1 MARGVSWGTPGRSP
15 HYAPL
20 RGKWTFLAPA
30 LLLGLAALGLP
41 LALHAIGWR
50 TSIAPGAVTSPH
62 APFEARCEECHT
74 PRAGV
79 ADMRCQ
85 RCHDASGAGRLTGAA
100 HVLFGSGDA
109 RKAAASPLRPCVGC
123 HVDHHG
129 RAARLTAVNP
139 RQCGSCHFRSLSA
152 HPEFALLRESVRDEP
167 GIQFPHERHM
177 RELRKQNVADKD
189 ACLRCHEPAGPGR
202 DLQPIAFARH
212 CASCHEKN
220 GSLGL
225 VEPIPLEDVMAP
237 GQLLARG
244 GMNFRPEEF
253 EESRGRIAKTALR
266 HRDDWVVFNLRQLRR
281 ELDGA
286 GFAAER
292 SALAAREAQLARR
305 QALAAPLAGLDTEA
319 LHSREAALGAEL
331 EGLEARLAGQAQ
343 PASTAAGLDRLR
355 EVAAA
360 ASATGDADAAAAAK
374 SLAAQA
380 EPLRSAA
387 DDSASL
393 PLAEAEARRK
403 EILTLLDATA
413 AADPELRARAE
424 DLRRR
429 LLALATGEA
438 AAELLTRVRDQRRA
452 ELSRVRDELALRA
465 LGVRPP
471 AVALLAA
478 QQGALEGALAS
489 VRTRLAAL
497 DETSPVAPLD
507 DATRGRRR
515 AALEVLS
522 AACRKCHVL
531 QDAALAPAHVARPRL
546 VLARFVHGPHLMQAE
561 CVRCHQGV
569 QESRQSSDV
578 SLPGIASCR
587 ECHGPRA
594 VRADCA
600 SCHRYHPEASP

>member
-20 RGKWTFLAPA
+20 RAKWRFLGPA
-30 LLLGLAALGLP
+30 LVLGLAALALP

-50 TSIAPGAVTSPH
+50 ASVAPGAVTSPH
-62 APFEARCEECHT
+62 APFEAGCEECHT

-79 ADMRCQ
+79 ADARCQ
-85 RCHDASGAGRLTGAA
+85 RCHDASGAGRLTGKA

-109 RKAAASPLRPCVGC
+109 RKAAASEPRPCVGC
-123 HVDHHG
+123 HVDHQG
-129 RAARLTAVNP
+129 RGARLAAVDQ
-139 RQCGSCHFRSLSA
+139 RQCGACHFRSLSA
-152 HPEFALLRESVRDEP
+152 HPEFALLREKARDEP

-177 RELRKQNVADKD
+177 RELGKQNVAEKD
-189 ACLRCHEPAGPGR
+189 ACLRCHEPAGAGR
-202 DLQPIAFARH
+202 DLQPIAFDRH

-225 VEPIPLEDVMAP
+225 VEPIPLEDVVAP
-237 GQLLARG
+237 AQLVARG
-244 GMNFRPEEF
+244 GVNFRLEEF

-266 HRDDWVVFNLRQLRR
+266 HRDDWVVFNLRQLWR
-281 ELDGA
+281 ELDA
-286 GFAAER
+286 TGFAAAR

-305 QALAAPLAGLDTEA
+305 QALAAPLAGLDAEA
-319 LHSREAALGAEL
+319 LQSREVALAAEL

-343 PASTAAGLDRLR
+343 AASTAAGLDRLR

-360 ASATGDADAAAAAK
+360 ASATGDAESAAAAQ
-374 SLAAQA
+374 SLAALA
-380 EPLRSAA
+380 EPLRTAAA
-387 DDSASL
+387 DSLSL

-413 AADPELRARAE
+413 ATDPELRTRTE

-429 LLALATGEA
+429 LIALAPGER
-438 AAELLTRVRDQRRA
+438 AAELLARVRDQRRA
-452 ELSRVRDELALRA
+452 ELARVRDELALRA
-465 LGVRPP
+465 RGVRPP
-471 AVALLAA
+471 SVALLAA
-478 QQGALEGALAS
+478 EQSAIKDALAS
-489 VRTRLAAL
+489 VRERLAAF
-497 DETSPVAPLD
+497 DGTSAVAPLD
-507 DATRGRRR
+507 DASRGRRR

-531 QDAALAPAHVARPRL
+531 QEAALAPAHVARPRL
-546 VLARFVHGPHLMQAE
+546 VRARFVHAPHLMQAE
-561 CVRCHQGV
+561 CVRCHQGI
-569 QESRQSSDV
+569 QQSRQSSDV